1 MPVRDP
7 RGGLGRIWTLH
18 GGGQRGEGRVNVD
31 GAFVP
36 GDQGNGQ
43 APKQKRESWFGGRS
57 VEFEMTKGLRLSSG
71 QLKLGL
77 ELERSELVA

>member
-1 MPVRDP
+1 MPERDP
-7 RGGLGRIWTLH
+7 RGGLDRIWSLH

-31 GAFVP
+31 GTFVP

-43 APKQKRESWFGGRS
+43 APNRKGKAGLGEDVW
-57 VEFEMTKGLRLSSG
+57 FEMTKGLRLPSG

-77 ELERSELVA
+77 ERERSELVA